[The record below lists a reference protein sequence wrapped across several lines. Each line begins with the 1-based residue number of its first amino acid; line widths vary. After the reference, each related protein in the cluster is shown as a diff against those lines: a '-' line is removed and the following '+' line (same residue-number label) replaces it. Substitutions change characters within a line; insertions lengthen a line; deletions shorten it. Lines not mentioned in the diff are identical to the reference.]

1 MNAQTQIV
9 PPTDGELAL
18 FQSYTPLA
26 VLTDEKVYSEFYQ
39 KLRDL
44 VDAQEPDVST
54 LKGRN
59 AIASL
64 AAKVAR
70 TKTAIDNAGKKL
82 NEEARAQ
89 INAVDASRRTIREQ
103 LDELKVEARK
113 PLTEW
118 EEAEAKREADA
129 KAELDSIRA
138 MGRVEFLD
146 NAEDVQS
153 RLATLQAMEISA
165 DLHGVGIAAVSAAL
179 AEAIDSL
186 TTAHDRMVREEQERA
201 ELAKLRA
208 AQAEREAADAA
219 KREEEQRAEGKRQ
232 YARSVIEHIHQCG
245 LGMIGGQTYPY
256 IIIIRELEEKV
267 VATEEEFGDMAGE
280 VEKARRETLDVV
292 LAAQKKQAE
301 RAEREAAER
310 AANEARQKA
319 EQEAQE
325 KAAAKDRAHAEA
337 LAAASRRAEEAERT
351 AQAERDRIAK
361 EEADRKA
368 AAEREAAEQA
378 AREKNRAH
386 RGKIMAAAKEAIME
400 AGPVEEPIARA
411 IVLAI
416 AAGSVPAV
424 SIHW

>member
-18 FQSYTPLA
+18 FQAYTPLA

-54 LKGRN
+54 LKGRK

-70 TKTAIDNAGKKL
+70 TKTAIDDAGKKL
-82 NEEARAQ
+82 NEDARAQ

-103 LDELKVEARK
+103 LDDLKVEARK
-113 PLTEW
+113 PLTDW
-118 EEAEAKREADA
+118 EEAETAREAEVIA
-129 KAELDSIRA
+129 QLQAIRD
-138 MGRVEFLD
+138 MGRVDFID
-146 NAEDVQS
+146 TAGDVQS
-153 RLATLQAMEISA
+153 RLAELDAMEIQPDVHRDGLS
-165 DLHGVGIAAVSAAL
+165 IAEAAK
-179 AEAIDSL
+179 AEAIESL
-186 TTAHDRMVREEQERA
+186 TTAHERMVREEQERA

-208 AQAEREAADAA
+208 AEAA
-219 KREEEQRAEGKRQ
+219 RQ
-232 YARSVIEHIHQCG
+232 
-245 LGMIGGQTYPY
+245 
-256 IIIIRELEEKV
+256 
-267 VATEEEFGDMAGE
+267 
-280 VEKARRETLDVV
+280 
-292 LAAQKKQAE
+292 
-301 RAEREAAER
+301 EREAAEAAERERIAAEKR
-310 AANEARQKA
+310 AAEEA
-319 EQEAQE
+319 EAQRIAAE
-325 KAAAKDRAHAEA
+325 KAAAEREARLQKEAEERARATAERKAQEEREATERAHAEA
-337 LAAASRRAEEAERT
+337 LAAERRRAEEAERA
-351 AQAERDRIAK
+351 AQADRDRIAK

-368 AAEREAAEQA
+368 AADRAAAEQA

-416 AAGSVPAV
+416 AAGSVPA
-424 SIHW
+424 ITIQF